1 MPLQAGAVRTN
12 PVAVAHTKREEK
24 RIMAGGYA
32 IEPGWRKLLKGL
44 GIVPADILHHAG
56 LPEDVFERP
65 CQVLPGAEA
74 MRLWQALDERR
85 SPSSAPLA
93 LELVRSGSAQ
103 IFGPALLAASCCSDL
118 ASALARVARYRQL
131 VTPLAWHLAHDADST
146 TLRLEWR
153 DPRLTAPHSL
163 ATGELMFTVALARS
177 ATGSPI
183 VPMRVGTPE
192 PPDRQAEFEAFLG
205 APLSPAPTHCIV
217 FSAGDRALPFAL
229 PGETTWSF
237 FEPSL
242 RPDPEMHGERVPMDR
257 RVRSA
262 LLRLLPAGESSV
274 QAVARTLETST
285 RTLQRRLQAE
295 GRAFQQ
301 VLNELREALAR
312 HYLTR
317 TRLQGAEIAFLL
329 AFDDPNSFVR
339 AFHGWT
345 GTTPQRVRAGS
356 RGSH

>member
-1 MPLQAGAVRTN
+1 
-12 PVAVAHTKREEK
+12 
-24 RIMAGGYA
+24 MAGGYA

-56 LPEDVFERP
+56 LPGRLRAALP
-65 CQVLPGAEA
+65 GSPGAEA

-163 ATGELMFTVALARS
+163 ATGELMFWSRWPAAPPVRRSCRCASARRAARPPGGVRGLPGGSAEPRADPLHRLLRRRPGAALCAPGRDDLVLLRALA
-177 ATGSPI
+177 AT
-183 VPMRVGTPE
+183 R
-192 PPDRQAEFEAFLG
+192 
-205 APLSPAPTHCIV
+205 
-217 FSAGDRALPFAL
+217 
-229 PGETTWSF
+229 
-237 FEPSL
+237 
-242 RPDPEMHGERVPMDR
+242 PEMHGERVPMDR

-345 GTTPQRVRAGS
+345 GTTLQRVRAGS